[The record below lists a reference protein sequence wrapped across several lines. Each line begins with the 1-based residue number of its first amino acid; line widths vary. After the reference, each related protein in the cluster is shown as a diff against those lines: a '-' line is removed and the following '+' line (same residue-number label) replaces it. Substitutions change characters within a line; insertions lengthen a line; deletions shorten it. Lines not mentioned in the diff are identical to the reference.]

1 MYLHHQEIRWSSAK
15 DKEIKDRVRDVV
27 EMWANVDTK
36 LEDDAITFWTEA
48 VGICRTKGDKYDSK
62 LILKMLK
69 DKISR
74 FQGFQLKAT

>member
-48 VGICRTKGDKYDSK
+48 ISICRTKGDKYDSR
-62 LILKMLK
+62 LILNMLK

>member
-15 DKEIKDRVRDVV
+15 DKKIKDRVRDVV

-48 VGICRTKGDKYDSK
+48 VGICRTKGDEYDSK
-62 LILKMLK
+62 LILNMLK